1 MAVVPLR
8 KSRREGNMVLLS
20 GTPAPGFRRN
30 KVSLESETKLLWL
43 VFPVGRD
50 NRGFYSTILRCLLP
64 MYFTDVFLQYLRH
77 TTVRVPLPGEL
88 GNLASSHRGSYRIVR
103 PPGFKGPYFRKN
115 SAIFLEHRRQIT
127 PTA

>member
-1 MAVVPLR
+1 
-8 KSRREGNMVLLS
+8 MVLLS

-43 VFPVGRD
+43 VFPVGTD
-50 NRGFYSTILRCLLP
+50 NRGFYSTIYRCILIVLEADDGAGSSP
-64 MYFTDVFLQYLRH
+64 R
-77 TTVRVPLPGEL
+77 GL
-88 GNLASSHRGSYRIVR
+88 GNLASSHGGSYRIVR

-115 SAIFLEHRRQIT
+115 SAVFLEHRRQIA